1 MISTPEKNL
10 QPTNKTEKKLF
21 RSATIQER
29 MIKPIEQK
37 RDSSEEV
44 DKCERMIKP
53 SNKKKNRH
61 F

>member
-29 MIKPIEQK
+29 MIN
-37 RDSSEEV
+37 
-44 DKCERMIKP
+44 P
-53 SNKKKNRH
+53 SNKKETVLKKLINARE
-61 F
+61 